1 MMATNALGLFGFV
14 LLILLPPANVAGNYI
29 AACIVT
35 VGVYANVAVKVAWFN
50 NNYGGLTRRA
60 VASAAIVSV
69 GTIGGAIGGQIYY
82 G

>member
-1 MMATNALGLFGFV
+1 MPLRNLF
-14 LLILLPPANVAGNYI
+14 IYS
-29 AACIVT
+29 
-35 VGVYANVAVKVAWFN
+35 
-50 NNYGGLTRRA
+50 GGLTRRA